1 MREDYKV
8 DTEGML
14 QDLKRDRKLPPVWL
28 AFVPLVLLVGLLV
41 CVISAFGSDA
51 LSGGSQIALLVT
63 SACCVI
69 IGLLLKTMSWEDF
82 ERAVNENISGVAQAI
97 LILLLIGAVGGSWMV
112 SGVVPTMIYYG
123 MQIIDPQWF
132 LVSSCAICAF
142 ISVMTGSSWTT
153 IATIGIALLGIGK
166 AQGFEEGWI
175 AGAIIS
181 GAYFGDKISP
191 MSETTVLAASTTR
204 TPLFTHIRY
213 MGYTTVPSFVIT
225 LGIFTVAGLM
235 HHDAAAQN
243 VGEFTEGLKHVFVI
257 SPCLMLVPLVTGIMI
272 ARKLPAVVILFTA
285 TVMACLAAV
294 LMQTDLVDQI
304 AGDDLGKW
312 MNRFKGVMILVYG
325 STSLDTGVPALNEL
339 VATRGM
345 SGMMSTVWLIFCAM
359 IFGASMSAAG
369 MIESIMRMFIR
380 LAHNTFSLVGST
392 VGVGLFMNLVCAD
405 QYLSIILTGNMFR
418 DTYERLGFESR
429 LLSRSTEDAVTVTSV
444 LIPWNSCG
452 MTQSMVLG
460 VSTLVYL
467 PYCFFNYLSPLM
479 TLLVAAVGYK
489 IFRHKPKAVSEETV
503 LS

>member
-51 LSGGSQIALLVT
+51 LSGGSQIALLTT

-69 IGLLLKTMSWEDF
+69 IGLLLKTMNWEDF

-235 HHDAAAQN
+235 HHDGAVQN

-257 SPCLMLVPLVTGIMI
+257 SPWLMLVPLVTGVMI

-294 LMQTDLVDQI
+294 LVQTDLVDQI

-392 VGVGLFMNLVCAD
+392 VGVGLFMNIVCAD

-418 DTYERLGFESR
+418 DTYARLGFESR

-489 IFRHKPKAVSEETV
+489 IFRKKPEAVPEETV
-503 LS
+503 AS

>member
-257 SPCLMLVPLVTGIMI
+257 SPWLMLVPLVTGIMI

>member
-8 DTEGML
+8 DAEGML

-69 IGLLLKTMSWEDF
+69 IGLLLKTMNWEDF

-225 LGIFTVAGLM
+225 LGIFTVVGFM
-235 HHDAAAQN
+235 HHEAAAQN

-257 SPCLMLVPLVTGIMI
+257 SPWLMLVPLVTGVMI

-294 LMQTDLVDQI
+294 LVQTDLVDQI

-392 VGVGLFMNLVCAD
+392 IGVGLFMNIVCAD

-418 DTYERLGFESR
+418 DTYARLGFESR

-489 IFRHKPKAVSEETV
+489 IFRKKPEAVSEETV
-503 LS
+503 AS

>member
-69 IGLLLKTMSWEDF
+69 IGLLLKTMNWEDF

-142 ISVMTGSSWTT
+142 ISVVTGSSWTT

-166 AQGFEEGWI
+166 AQGFAEGWI

-225 LGIFTVAGLM
+225 LGIFTVAGLL

-257 SPCLMLVPLVTGIMI
+257 SPWLMLVPLITGVMI

-294 LMQTDLVDQI
+294 LVQTDLVDQI

-359 IFGASMSAAG
+359 IFGASMSASG

-405 QYLSIILTGNMFR
+405 QYLSLILTGNMFR

-479 TLLVAAVGYK
+479 TLFVAAIGYK
-489 IFRHKPKAVSEETV
+489 IFRKKPEAVSEETIV
-503 LS
+503 S

>member
-1 MREDYKV
+1 MKEDYKV

-14 QDLKRDRKLPPVWL
+14 QDLNRNRKLPPVWL

-51 LSGGSQIALLVT
+51 LSGGSQIALLTT

-69 IGLLLKTMSWEDF
+69 IGLLLKTMKWDDF
-82 ERAVNENISGVAQAI
+82 ERAVSENISGVSQAI

-123 MQIIDPQWF
+123 MQIIDPRWF

-166 AQGFEEGWI
+166 AQGFAEGWI

-213 MGYTTVPSFVIT
+213 MGYTTVPSFLIT
-225 LGIFTVAGLM
+225 LIIFTVAGLM
-235 HHDAAAQN
+235 QHDSTTQN

-257 SPCLMLVPLVTGIMI
+257 SPWLMLVPLVTALMI
-272 ARKLPAVVILFTA
+272 ARKLPAVVVLFTA

-294 LMQTDLVDQI
+294 LVQTDLVDQI
-304 AGDDLGKW
+304 AGADLGKW

-479 TLLVAAVGYK
+479 TLLVAALGYK
-489 IFRHKPKAVSEETV
+489 IFRHKPKTVSEEPIV
-503 LS
+503 S

>member
-1 MREDYKV
+1 MKEDYKI

-14 QDLKRDRKLPPVWL
+14 QDLNRNRKLPPVWL

-51 LSGGSQIALLVT
+51 LSGGSQIALLTT

-69 IGLLLKTMSWEDF
+69 IGLLLKTMNWDDF
-82 ERAVNENISGVAQAI
+82 ERAVSENISGVSQAI

-123 MQIIDPQWF
+123 MQIIDPSWF

-166 AQGFEEGWI
+166 AQGFAEGWI

-213 MGYTTVPSFVIT
+213 MSYTTVPSFVIT

-235 HHDAAAQN
+235 QHDSTTQN
-243 VGEFTEGLKHVFVI
+243 MGEFTEGLKHVFVI
-257 SPCLMLVPLVTGIMI
+257 SPWLMLVPLVTGVMI

-285 TVMACLAAV
+285 TVMASLAAILV
-294 LMQTDLVDQI
+294 QTELVDQI

-359 IFGASMSAAG
+359 IFGASMSASG

-405 QYLSIILTGNMFR
+405 QYLSLILTGNMFR

-479 TLLVAAVGYK
+479 TLLVAALGYK
-489 IFRHKPKAVSEETV
+489 IFRHKPKVASEAPV
-503 LS
+503 AS

>member
-14 QDLKRDRKLPPVWL
+14 QDLNRNRKLPPVWL

-51 LSGGSQIALLVT
+51 LSGGSQIALLTT

-69 IGLLLKTMSWEDF
+69 IGLLLKTMNWDDF
-82 ERAVNENISGVAQAI
+82 ERAVSENISGVSQAI

-166 AQGFEEGWI
+166 AQGFAEGWI

-213 MGYTTVPSFVIT
+213 MSYTTVPSFVIT

-235 HHDAAAQN
+235 QHDSTTQN
-243 VGEFTEGLKHVFVI
+243 MGEFTEGLKHVFVI
-257 SPCLMLVPLVTGIMI
+257 SPWLMLVPLVTGVMI

-285 TVMACLAAV
+285 TVMASLAAILV
-294 LMQTDLVDQI
+294 QTELVDQI

-359 IFGASMSAAG
+359 IFGASMSASG

-405 QYLSIILTGNMFR
+405 QYLSLILTGNMFR

-489 IFRHKPKAVSEETV
+489 IFRHKPKVVSEEPV
-503 LS
+503 AS

>member
-1 MREDYKV
+1 MKEDYKV

-257 SPCLMLVPLVTGIMI
+257 SPWLMLVPLVTGIMI

>member
-51 LSGGSQIALLVT
+51 LSGGSQIALLTT

-69 IGLLLKTMSWEDF
+69 IGLLLKTMNWEDF
-82 ERAVNENISGVAQAI
+82 EHAVNENISGVAQAI

-235 HHDAAAQN
+235 HHEAAAQN

-257 SPCLMLVPLVTGIMI
+257 SPWLMLVPLVTGVMI

-294 LMQTDLVDQI
+294 LVQTDLVDQI

-359 IFGASMSAAG
+359 IFGASMSASG

-418 DTYERLGFESR
+418 DTYERLSFESR

-489 IFRHKPKAVSEETV
+489 IFRHKPKDISEETTV
-503 LS
+503 S

>member
-8 DTEGML
+8 DAEGML

-51 LSGGSQIALLVT
+51 LSGGSQIALLTT

-69 IGLLLKTMSWEDF
+69 IGLLLKTMNWEDF

-213 MGYTTVPSFVIT
+213 MGYTTVPSFDKT
-225 LGIFTVAGLM
+225 WESL
-235 HHDAAAQN
+235 
-243 VGEFTEGLKHVFVI
+243 
-257 SPCLMLVPLVTGIMI
+257 
-272 ARKLPAVVILFTA
+272 RKV
-285 TVMACLAAV
+285 
-294 LMQTDLVDQI
+294 
-304 AGDDLGKW
+304 
-312 MNRFKGVMILVYG
+312 
-325 STSLDTGVPALNEL
+325 
-339 VATRGM
+339 
-345 SGMMSTVWLIFCAM
+345 
-359 IFGASMSAAG
+359 
-369 MIESIMRMFIR
+369 
-380 LAHNTFSLVGST
+380 
-392 VGVGLFMNLVCAD
+392 
-405 QYLSIILTGNMFR
+405 
-418 DTYERLGFESR
+418 
-429 LLSRSTEDAVTVTSV
+429 
-444 LIPWNSCG
+444 
-452 MTQSMVLG
+452 
-460 VSTLVYL
+460 
-467 PYCFFNYLSPLM
+467 
-479 TLLVAAVGYK
+479 
-489 IFRHKPKAVSEETV
+489 
-503 LS
+503 

>member
-1 MREDYKV
+1 MH
-8 DTEGML
+8 
-14 QDLKRDRKLPPVWL
+14 W
-28 AFVPLVLLVGLLV
+28 
-41 CVISAFGSDA
+41 S
-51 LSGGSQIALLVT
+51 
-63 SACCVI
+63 
-69 IGLLLKTMSWEDF
+69 DF
-82 ERAVNENISGVAQAI
+82 EQAVNENVSGVAQAI

-112 SGVVPTMIYYG
+112 SGIVPTMIYYG
-123 MQIIDPQWF
+123 MQLIDPQWF

-153 IATIGIALLGIGK
+153 IATIGIALMGIGK
-166 AQGFEEGWI
+166 AQGFAEGWI

-213 MGYTTVPSFVIT
+213 MTYTTVPSFVIT
-225 LGIFTVAGLM
+225 LTVFAIAGLM
-235 HHDAAAQN
+235 HQESSAQSM
-243 VGEFTEGLKHVFVI
+243 GEFTDGLQRVFVI
-257 SPCLMLVPLVTGIMI
+257 SPWLMLVPLVTALMI
-272 ARKLPAVVILFTA
+272 ARKLPAVVILFVA
-285 TVMACLAAV
+285 TVLASMAAILV
-294 LMQTDLVDQI
+294 QTDLVDQI
-304 AGDDLGKW
+304 AADDLGVW

-380 LAHNTFSLVGST
+380 LAHNTFSLVAST
-392 VGVGLFMNLVCAD
+392 VGVGLFMNIVCAD
-405 QYLSIILTGNMFR
+405 QYLSLILTGNMFR
-418 DTYERLGFESR
+418 DTYKKLGFESR
-429 LLSRSTEDAVTVTSV
+429 LLSRTTEDAVTVTSV

-460 VSTLVYL
+460 VSTLVYF
-467 PYCFFNYLSPLM
+467 PYCFFNYLSPVM
-479 TLLVAAVGYK
+479 TLIVAALGFR
-489 IFRHKPKAVSEETV
+489 IFRTGSGDADKDNKTIGN
-503 LS
+503 

>member
-51 LSGGSQIALLVT
+51 LSGGSQIALLTT

-69 IGLLLKTMSWEDF
+69 IGLLLKTMNWEDF
-82 ERAVNENISGVAQAI
+82 EHAVNENISGVAQAI

-235 HHDAAAQN
+235 HHEAAAQN

-257 SPCLMLVPLVTGIMI
+257 SPWLMLVPLVTGVMI

-285 TVMACLAAV
+285 TVMASLAAV
-294 LMQTDLVDQI
+294 LVQTDLVDQI

-359 IFGASMSAAG
+359 IFGASMSASG

-489 IFRHKPKAVSEETV
+489 IFRHKPKDISEETIV
-503 LS
+503 S